1 MPIEFQD
8 ILFVAIITL
17 AVSVFIV
24 LLVFLISYLI
34 RLKQGKKEVL
44 EKEIKGTTTV
54 ITSGSRLDQVYMI
67 SVYFL
72 FFVIFSILITSSFFA
87 VKQWMTISDNWP
99 LILILILLIIGSL
112 VLIDWSKIT
121 SKRRKQKELRKA

>member
-44 EKEIKGTTTV
+44 EKEKKGTTTV

>member
-17 AVSVFIV
+17 AVSAFIV

-34 RLKQGKKEVL
+34 RLKQGKKEIL
-44 EKEIKGTTTV
+44 EKEIKGTTIV